1 MHKEQKSI
9 SQGGK
14 RYAETRNHLGVIEI
28 SEEYFANLIGHA
40 VSECF
45 GVAGMVSSGAVQ
57 GLRSALSKEEFT
69 DKGVSVKAVNGS
81 LVVDLHIAVTYGLNI
96 ATIVRSIVGKVRYVT
111 EKATGLQVAKVN
123 VFVDEMI

>member
-1 MHKEQKSI
+1 MLKLE
-9 SQGGK
+9 
-14 RYAETRNHLGVIEI
+14 NHLGVIEI

-57 GLRSALSKEEFT
+57 GLRSALTKEENT
-69 DKGVSVKAVNGS
+69 DQGVSDTAVNGS
-81 LVVDLHIAVTYGLNI
+81 QVVDLPSAGNDGLNP
-96 ATIVRSIVGKVRYVT
+96 AQTVRSIVGKVRYVT

>member
-1 MHKEQKSI
+1 MLKLE
-9 SQGGK
+9 
-14 RYAETRNHLGVIEI
+14 NHLGVIEI

-45 GVAGMVSSGAVQ
+45 GVAGMVS
-57 GLRSALSKEEFT
+57 SKEEFT

-96 ATIVRSIVGKVRYVT
+96 ATTVRSIVGKVRYVT

>member
-1 MHKEQKSI
+1 MLKLE
-9 SQGGK
+9 
-14 RYAETRNHLGVIEI
+14 NHLGVIEI

-45 GVAGMVSSGAVQ
+45 GVAGMVSSVQ
-57 GLRSALSKEEFT
+57 GLRSALTKEEFT

-96 ATIVRSIVGKVRYVT
+96 ATTVRSIVGKVRYVT

>member
-1 MHKEQKSI
+1 MLKLE
-9 SQGGK
+9 
-14 RYAETRNHLGVIEI
+14 NHLGVIEI

-57 GLRSALSKEEFT
+57 GLRSALTKEEFT

-96 ATIVRSIVGKVRYVT
+96 ARRYAALSARCVMSPRRLPACRLPRSMYLWMK
-111 EKATGLQVAKVN
+111 
-123 VFVDEMI
+123 

>member
-1 MHKEQKSI
+1 MLKLE
-9 SQGGK
+9 
-14 RYAETRNHLGVIEI
+14 NHLGVIEI

-57 GLRSALSKEEFT
+57 GLRSALSKEEFL
-69 DKGVSVKAVNGS
+69 DKGVAVKAVNGK

-96 ATIVRSIVGKVRYVT
+96 ATIVRSIVGRGALCHRKGHRPRGRQGQCLRGSDDLTAAAVYFSTRR
-111 EKATGLQVAKVN
+111 
-123 VFVDEMI
+123 VD

>member
-1 MHKEQKSI
+1 MLKLE
-9 SQGGK
+9 
-14 RYAETRNHLGVIEI
+14 NHLGVIEI

-57 GLRSALSKEEFT
+57 GLRSALTKEEFT

-81 LVVDLHIAVTYGLNI
+81 LVVDLHIAVISGLNI
-96 ATIVRSIVGKVRYVT
+96 ATTERSIVGKVRYVT

>member
-1 MHKEQKSI
+1 MLKLE
-9 SQGGK
+9 
-14 RYAETRNHLGVIEI
+14 NHLGVIEI

-45 GVAGMVSSGAVQ
+45 GAVQ
-57 GLRSALSKEEFT
+57 GLRSALTKEEFT

-96 ATIVRSIVGKVRYVT
+96 ATTVRSIVGKVRYVT

>member
-1 MHKEQKSI
+1 MLKLE
-9 SQGGK
+9 
-14 RYAETRNHLGVIEI
+14 NHLGVIEI

-45 GVAGMVSSGAVQ
+45 GVAGMVDSGAVQ
-57 GLRSALSKEEFT
+57 GLRSAFTREEFA
-69 DKGVSVKAVNGS
+69 DKGVTVKAVKGN

-96 ATIVRSIVGKVRYVT
+96 SSIVKSIVGKVRYVT
-111 EKATGLQVAKVN
+111 EQATGLQVAKVN

>member
-1 MHKEQKSI
+1 MLKLE
-9 SQGGK
+9 
-14 RYAETRNHLGVIEI
+14 NHLGVIEI

-57 GLRSALSKEEFT
+57 GLRSALTKEEFT

-81 LVVDLHIAVTYGLNI
+81 LVVELHIAVTYGLNI
-96 ATIVRSIVGKVRYVT
+96 ATTVRSIVGKVRYVT